1 MDESRR
7 IGVIGW
13 AHAGQAASYE
23 EIPESWQRT
32 IPTDC
37 RDPNAFAVTLE
48 GDSMEPM
55 FRDGDLLVLMPSER
69 IHNGCIAVVR
79 LVTDGILLRRL
90 EIRGKKIR
98 LVPLNR
104 ESYEVEEIDC
114 EQVSWA
120 YPVWG
125 RWSQVWK

>member
-1 MDESRR
+1 GLRR

-23 EIPESWQRT
+23 EIPLDWQRT

-48 GDSMEPM
+48 GDSMEPL
-55 FRDGDLLVLMPSER
+55 FRDGDLIVLMPSER

-79 LVTDGILLRRL
+79 LASDGVLLRRL
-90 EIRGKKIR
+90 EVRGKHLR
-98 LVPLNR
+98 LVPLNHR
-104 ESYEVEEIDC
+104 YEVEEMPCDQI
-114 EQVSWA
+114 SWA

-125 RWSQVWK
+125 KWTQVWK